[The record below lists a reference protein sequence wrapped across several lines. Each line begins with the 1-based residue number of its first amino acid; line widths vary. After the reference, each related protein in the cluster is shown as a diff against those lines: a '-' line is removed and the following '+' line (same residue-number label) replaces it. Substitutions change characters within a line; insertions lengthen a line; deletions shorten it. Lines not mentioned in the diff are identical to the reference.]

1 MTSRRSVRAISVA
14 ALAVPAALV
23 LAACSGG
30 DADDTATRSASP
42 TPSASATAAPIG
54 KRVTQTCAELLP
66 DTAFAVYGQQ
76 FELDT
81 SAEPEKGSAAAR
93 IAEQRGR
100 VCVFDEVADSSVTIT
115 VAVADL
121 PEKSLTNLKDAL
133 YERGG
138 SVPTYTVEGYFS
150 LTDDVGRADAFADPY
165 WITTSSTLF
174 TEPGSAQP
182 VVDAVRQVLAP
193 TSTGTPSASLSPS
206 ATPTPTPTATPAG

>member
-1 MTSRRSVRAISVA
+1 MHHHGRMTSRRSARAISVA
-14 ALAVPAALV
+14 ALAVPAVLV

-30 DADDTATRSASP
+30 SADRSAAP
-42 TPSASATAAPIG
+42 TPSSSGSAAPIG
-54 KRVTQTCAELLP
+54 ERVDETCAELVP
-66 DTAFAVYGQQ
+66 DATFTVYGQE
-76 FELDT
+76 FELDP
-81 SAEPEKGSAAAR
+81 SAAPAKGSPAAR
-93 IAEQRGR
+93 IAQQRGR

-115 VAVADL
+115 LAVAHL

-165 WITTSSTLF
+165 WITTSSSLF

-182 VVDAVRQVLAP
+182 VVDAARQALTA
-193 TSTGTPSASLSPS
+193 AS
-206 ATPTPTPTATPAG
+206 ATPAA

>member
-1 MTSRRSVRAISVA
+1 MTTRRSARAISVA

-30 DADDTATRSASP
+30 DSGGSP
-42 TPSASATAAPIG
+42 TRTPTTAPSASATAAPIG
-54 KRVTQTCAELLP
+54 KRISQTCAELVP
-66 DTAFAVYGQQ
+66 DTTFAVYGKQ
-76 FELDT
+76 FELDA
-81 SAEPEKGSAAAR
+81 SATPEKGSAAAK
-93 IAEQRGR
+93 IAQQRGR
-100 VCVFDEVADSSVTIT
+100 VCVFHEVSDESMTIT
-115 VAVADL
+115 LAVADL

-138 SVPTYTVEGYFS
+138 SVPTYRVEGYFA

-182 VVDAVRQVLAP
+182 VVDAVRQALAP
-193 TSTGTPSASLSPS
+193 AASS
-206 ATPTPTPTATPAG
+206 TATPAG